1 MTTAPPARGI
11 RHPLPFGLMWLGRW
25 EQPMKQPRDLEGECG
40 NCMGWSWM
48 WNFYFS
54 CFFWFW
60 SLHAVRLDIKGLTN
74 MDLESIMFSSFILVV
89 CAEREKV
96 GGKGRSPQATRRCS
110 SAELQFGIEAMFYV
124 PVLMLYFHPKKK
136 FMLVRC
142 LLRSRLGLSGITC
155 LCVYVRFV
163 WQVRDGHISR
173 QFQLKHRCMLQIKIL
188 VWRLCILWTEG
199 MFATCSLPCCMMLD
213 RGRTL
218 PETPGMILKMA
229 KQRRHNRTRHHQR
242 QLGHQLWLGWD

>member
-1 MTTAPPARGI
+1 MQSGWTSKDWQIWIWSRSCSLLLFLLFVRNVKRLVERVG
-11 RHPLPFGLMWLGRW
+11 HPRPH
-25 EQPMKQPRDLEGECG
+25 EGAVQQ
-40 NCMGWSWM
+40 NCSLA
-48 WNFYFS
+48 S
-54 CFFWFW
+54 KPCFMSQYWCYTF
-60 SLHAVRLDIKGLTN
+60 T
-74 MDLESIMFSSFILVV
+74 
-89 CAEREKV
+89 
-96 GGKGRSPQATRRCS
+96 Q
-110 SAELQFGIEAMFYV
+110 
-124 PVLMLYFHPKKK
+124 KKT

-229 KQRRHNRTRHHQR
+229 KQRRHNRRRHHQR